1 MSDLNLS
8 NKKGSMGTSPEVGN
22 AISVKKET
30 SGTLIHFKEAPVLL
44 AHFPIELVKKFLML
58 GREEKYNSHIDIL
71 RKGQVGRDMF
81 LICQGRISVW
91 KQNIMLGELV
101 KGDVF
106 GELVMFRDHYR
117 IATVKTEE
125 PSVVLRYNRQCL
137 LDFFARQDPRY
148 FNIYTM
154 NIIEI
159 LRRKLIAT
167 NARVVKL
174 EEELLRQ

>member
-1 MSDLNLS
+1 MSELDQLS
-8 NKKGSMGTSPEVGN
+8 KSSKNFNHTINGPI
-22 AISVKKET
+22 AVKKEST
-30 SGTLIHFKEAPVLL
+30 GTLIHFKEPPILL
-44 AHFPIELVKKFLML
+44 AHFPSDLVEKFIRL
-58 GREEKYNSHIDIL
+58 GHEEKYNSHIDIL
-71 RKGQVGRDMF
+71 RKGQIGRDMF
-81 LICQGRISVW
+81 LICSGRISVW
-91 KQNIMLGELV
+91 KQNILLGELV

-125 PSVVLRYNRQCL
+125 PTLVLRYNRQCL
-137 LDFFARQDPRY
+137 LDFFSRQDPRY

-167 NARVVKL
+167 NERVVKL
-174 EEELLRQ
+174 EEQLIQQ

>member
-1 MSDLNLS
+1 MRDANISDKETIDINP
-8 NKKGSMGTSPEVGN
+8 KMGG
-22 AISVKKET
+22 AISVKKEA

-44 AHFPIELVKKFLML
+44 AHFPVELAKKFLML
-58 GREEKYNSHIDIL
+58 GREEKYASHIDIL
-71 RKGQVGRDMF
+71 RKGQIGRDMF

-91 KQNIMLGELV
+91 KQNIKLGDLV

-167 NARVVKL
+167 NALVVRL

>member
-1 MSDLNLS
+1 MGELNLTDRNTS
-8 NKKGSMGTSPEVGN
+8 GLQPNHHGS
-22 AISVKKET
+22 ISVKKEAT
-30 SGTLIHFKEAPVLL
+30 GTMIHFKELPILL
-44 AHFPIELVKKFLML
+44 AHFPTELVKKFIRL
-58 GREEKYNSHIDIL
+58 GSEETYTSHVDIL

-81 LICQGRISVW
+81 LICEGRISVW
-91 KQNIMLGELV
+91 KQNILLGELI

-117 IATVKTEE
+117 IATVRTEE
-125 PSVVLRYNRQCL
+125 PTRVLRYNRQCL
-137 LDFFARQDPRY
+137 LDFFSRQDSRY

-167 NARVVKL
+167 NGRLVKL
-174 EEELLRQ
+174 EEQLLQQ

>member
-1 MSDLNLS
+1 MSELNVAGKS
-8 NKKGSMGTSPEVGN
+8 SINIKQEMGGT
-22 AISVKKET
+22 ISVKKEST
-30 SGTLIHFKEAPVLL
+30 GTLIYFKEAPVLL
-44 AHFPIELVKKFLML
+44 AHFPQELAKKFLML
-58 GREEKYNSHIDIL
+58 GREEKYSSHIDIL
-71 RKGQVGRDMF
+71 RKGQIGRDMF
-81 LICQGRISVW
+81 LICEGRISVW

-125 PSVVLRYNRQCL
+125 PTIVLRYNRQCL

-167 NARVVKL
+167 NSRVVKL
-174 EEELLRQ
+174 EEELIKQ

>member
-1 MSDLNLS
+1 MSELNVGGKS
-8 NKKGSMGTSPEVGN
+8 KIDIKPETGG
-22 AISVKKET
+22 AISVKKEA
-30 SGTLIHFKEAPVLL
+30 SGTLIHFKETPILL
-44 AHFPIELVKKFLML
+44 AHFPQEMAKKFLML
-58 GREEKYNSHIDIL
+58 GREEKYNSHVDIL

-91 KQNIMLGELV
+91 KENIILGELL

-117 IATVKTEE
+117 IATVRTEE
-125 PSVVLRYNRQCL
+125 PTIVLRYNRQCL

-167 NARVVKL
+167 NSRVVKL
-174 EEELLRQ
+174 EEELVRQ

>member
-1 MSDLNLS
+1 VSQLDHIEKNTGEFKHTLN
-8 NKKGSMGTSPEVGN
+8 GP
-22 AISVKKET
+22 IIVKRES
-30 SGTLIHFKEAPVLL
+30 SGTMIHFKEPPILL
-44 AHFPIELVKKFLML
+44 AHFPKDLAAKFIKL
-58 GREEKYNSHIDIL
+58 GHEEKYNSHIDIL
-71 RKGQVGRDMF
+71 RKGQIGRDMF
-81 LICQGRISVW
+81 LICEGIISVW
-91 KQNIMLGELV
+91 KQNILLGELV

-117 IATVKTEE
+117 IATVKTES
-125 PSVVLRYNRQCL
+125 PTLVLRYNRQCL

-167 NARVVKL
+167 NNRVVKL
-174 EEELLRQ
+174 EEQLIQQ

>member
-1 MSDLNLS
+1 MSES
-8 NKKGSMGTSPEVGN
+8 NQINKNGHAFN
-22 AISVKKET
+22 HAINGPIAVKKEST
-30 SGTLIHFKEAPVLL
+30 GTLIHFRERPILL
-44 AHFPIELVKKFLML
+44 AHFPSSLVEKFIRL

-71 RKGQVGRDMF
+71 RKGQIGRDMF
-81 LICQGRISVW
+81 LICEGRISVW
-91 KQNIMLGELV
+91 KQNILLGELL

-117 IATVKTEE
+117 IATVKTES
-125 PSVVLRYNRQCL
+125 PTLVLRYNRQCL
-137 LDFFARQDPRY
+137 LDFFSRQDPRY

-167 NARVVKL
+167 NSRVVKL
-174 EEELLRQ
+174 EEQLIQQ

>member
-1 MSDLNLS
+1 MDELNRISRIAANLRS
-8 NKKGSMGTSPEVGN
+8 NLKRS
-22 AISVKKET
+22 ISVKKEDT
-30 SGTLIHFKEAPVLL
+30 GTLVHFNEIPVLL
-44 AHFPIELVKKFLML
+44 AHFPLELAEKFLRL
-58 GREEKYNSHIDIL
+58 GREEKYNAHIDIL
-71 RKGQVGRDMF
+71 RKGQIGRDMF
-81 LICQGRISVW
+81 LICEGRISVW
-91 KQNIMLGELV
+91 KQNILLGELV

-125 PSVVLRYNRQCL
+125 PTLVLRYNRQCL
-137 LDFFARQDPRY
+137 LDFFSRQDARY

-167 NARVVKL
+167 NGRVVKL
-174 EEELLRQ
+174 EEELLQQ